1 LLDVKPVKPVAD
13 SSPDVGVDTGDTTHA
28 FTLFQQKQYASAAKE
43 AKQISKADPQNSEA
57 WKIAGFSELALKEY
71 ADAATDL
78 KTALNLQEVAKQDD
92 PPTIDALA
100 QAYVFSEKFEEA
112 MPLLVRRPVARDKR
126 IR

>member
-1 LLDVKPVKPVAD
+1 M
-13 SSPDVGVDTGDTTHA
+13 GCH
-28 FTLFQQKQYASAAKE
+28 
-43 AKQISKADPQNSEA
+43 SEA

-112 MPLLVRRPVARDKR
+112 LPLLVK
-126 IR
+126 